1 MNNVV
6 KASLRRKIAFPLFI
20 LFLMLCYGAYLQL
33 TFIDLNKTAQ
43 REWQNLRASITEREE
58 GAKTLERVVKAVLES
73 HPSADD
79 EEGKK
84 RDALEKSVAEV
95 RDAAAKLAGAQ
106 SPSVAADADF
116 NLSQKFGEFFAAVE
130 PFQELRAAFNYRSAL
145 EDLASAQT
153 NLTDAR
159 GRYNDAVSRRF
170 PAPSSL
176 RSFVS
181 NPLNTSTRSTRR
193 KKNDSQRKRRKNNA
207 RFQRFSPWDAINSSQ
222 SS

>member
-20 LFLMLCYGAYLQL
+20 LFLMLCYGAYLQF

-43 REWQNLRASITEREE
+43 REWQGLRASITEREE
-58 GAKTLERVVKAVLES
+58 GTKTLERAVNSFLES
-73 HPSADD
+73 HPSADE

-84 RDALEKSVAEV
+84 RVALEKSVAEI

-159 GRYNDAVSRRF
+159 GRYNAAVSKINVKITTF
-170 PAPSSL
+170 PGPFVAPL
-176 RSFVS
+176 FRLE
-181 NPLNTSTRSTRR
+181 PLEYFNATDPEEKERLAKQAA
-193 KKNDSQRKRRKNNA
+193 KK
-207 RFQRFSPWDAINSSQ
+207 
-222 SS
+222 

>member
-20 LFLMLCYGAYLQL
+20 LFLMLCYGAYLQF
-33 TFIDLNKTAQ
+33 TFIDFNKTAQ
-43 REWQNLRASITEREE
+43 REWQGLRASITEREE
-58 GAKTLERVVKAVLES
+58 GTKTLERAVNSFLES
-73 HPSADD
+73 HPSADE

-84 RDALEKSVAEV
+84 RVALEKSVAEI

-116 NLSQKFGEFFAAVE
+116 NLSQKFAEFFKAVE
-130 PFQELRAAFNYRSAL
+130 PFQELRDAFNYRSAL

-159 GRYNDAVSRRF
+159 GRYNAAVSKINVKITTF
-170 PAPSSL
+170 PGPFVAPL
-176 RSFVS
+176 FRLE
-181 NPLNTSTRSTRR
+181 PLEYFNATDPEEKERLAKQAA
-193 KKNDSQRKRRKNNA
+193 KK
-207 RFQRFSPWDAINSSQ
+207 
-222 SS
+222 

>member
-20 LFLMLCYGAYLQL
+20 LFLMLCYGAYLQF

-43 REWQNLRASITEREE
+43 REWQGLRASITEREE
-58 GAKTLERVVKAVLES
+58 GTKTLERAVNSFLES
-73 HPSADD
+73 HPSANE

-84 RDALEKSVAEV
+84 RVALEKSVAEI

-116 NLSQKFGEFFAAVE
+116 NLSQKFAEFFKAVE
-130 PFQELRAAFNYRSAL
+130 PFQELRDAFNYRSAL

-153 NLTDAR
+153 NLDAR
-159 GRYNDAVSRRF
+159 GRYNAAVSKINVKITTF
-170 PAPSSL
+170 PGPFVAPL
-176 RSFVS
+176 FRLE
-181 NPLNTSTRSTRR
+181 PLEYFNATDPEEKERLAKQAA
-193 KKNDSQRKRRKNNA
+193 KK
-207 RFQRFSPWDAINSSQ
+207 
-222 SS
+222 

>member
-20 LFLMLCYGAYLQL
+20 LFLMLCYGAYLQF
-33 TFIDLNKTAQ
+33 TFIDLSKTAQ
-43 REWQNLRASITEREE
+43 REWQGLRASITEREE
-58 GAKTLERVVKAVLES
+58 GTKTLERAVNSFLES
-73 HPSADD
+73 HPSADE

-84 RDALEKSVAEV
+84 RVALEKSVAEI

-116 NLSQKFGEFFAAVE
+116 NLSQKFAEFFKAVE
-130 PFQELRAAFNYRSAL
+130 PFQELRDAFNYRSSL

-159 GRYNDAVSRRF
+159 GRYNAAVSKINVKITTF
-170 PAPSSL
+170 PGPFVAPL
-176 RSFVS
+176 FRLE
-181 NPLNTSTRSTRR
+181 PLEYFNATDPEEKERLAKQAA
-193 KKNDSQRKRRKNNA
+193 KK
-207 RFQRFSPWDAINSSQ
+207 
-222 SS
+222 